1 MSVGEKKRRKKKLHY
16 SSLVLFD
23 KSPARLVVQRT
34 INLFSILNSWIH
46 AVMVQSSWILGPI
59 HFSLP
64 ECISVCAL
72 SVSVFLC
79 INRMRTLC
87 RFLCFFLRVGCFW
100 SCIEILESRSTECS
114 SQGNLDEPT
123 CLTFLRLVFP
133 NHDHMSLLHIAVHVS
148 LLMRILTG

>member
-1 MSVGEKKRRKKKLHY
+1 MSVGEKKTKEHHY

-23 KSPARLVVQRT
+23 RSPARLVVQRT

-79 INRMRTLC
+79 ISADSVSI
-87 RFLCFFLRVGCFW
+87 CFFLRVGCFW

-123 CLTFLRLVFP
+123 CLTFLHLVFP